1 VQARVAKRY
10 AKALFDLAT
19 EKNSLD
25 TVYNDINLVN
35 DSISNNRDLGL
46 LLKTPIVTSDR
57 KEKVM
62 DSLFGGKI
70 IELTHA
76 YIKLIVGKG
85 RESIIP
91 DIATEFIEHY
101 KTTKGITTANVT
113 TAVPLHN
120 ETRSAIIKL
129 IEDATKQQIELVDT
143 VNPNMIGGYIIK
155 VGDRQ
160 FDTSINRKLEE
171 LKREFSQNI
180 YLKDY

>member
-1 VQARVAKRY
+1 MQARVAKRY

-25 TVYNDINLVN
+25 SVYNDINLVN
-35 DSISNNRDLGL
+35 DCISSSRDLSL

-62 DSLFGGKI
+62 DSLFGGKVN
-70 IELTHA
+70 ELTHA

-85 RESIIP
+85 RESAIP
-91 DIATEFIEHY
+91 EIANQFIQKY
-101 KTTKGITTANVT
+101 KDQKGITTANVT
-113 TAVPLHN
+113 SAVPLHH
-120 ETRSAIIKL
+120 ETKSAIIKL
-129 IEDATKQQIELVDT
+129 IEDATKKQVELIDKVDAD
-143 VNPNMIGGYIIK
+143 MIGGYIIK

-160 FDTSINRKLEE
+160 FDTSINRKLQE
-171 LKREFSQNI
+171 LKREFSENI

>member
-1 VQARVAKRY
+1 MQARVAKRY

-25 TVYNDINLVN
+25 AVYNDINLIN
-35 DSISNNRDLGL
+35 DSISDSKDLGL

-62 DSLFGGKI
+62 DSLFGGKVN
-70 IELTHA
+70 ELTHA
-76 YIKLIVGKG
+76 YLKLIVGKG
-85 RESIIP
+85 RESAIP
-91 DIATEFIEHY
+91 DIASEFISQY
-101 KTTKGITTANVT
+101 KNEKGITTANVT
-113 TAVPLHN
+113 TAVPLHSD
-120 ETRSAIIKL
+120 TKSAIVKL
-129 IEDATKQQIELVDT
+129 IEDATKMQVELVDK
-143 VNPNMIGGYIIK
+143 VDADMIGGYIIK

-171 LKREFSQNI
+171 LKREFSENI